1 MLKISATQLE
11 AHRRYLDG
19 KISLDQ
25 LHSQLLRLEPPNELM
40 ALGTR
45 FHELLQADTITPK
58 SCAPNFEYNQ
68 MLEARSQIDYR
79 CKAFEVKLRSTIDT
93 YDGTPVVITGVAD
106 QLFPNKVVEY
116 KTRYSPFQYEGYADS
131 MQWRLYCLLFEVP
144 AVNYKVWE
152 MKRHEETNFCTVKT
166 YNDFTLYEYPN
177 LKRDV
182 RAAVTELVNL
192 VRVLGIHKEPA
203 LQYTDKVLDRV
214 LMQV

>member
-11 AHRRYLDG
+11 AHRRYSDG
-19 KISLDQ
+19 KITLEQ
-25 LHSQLLRLEPPNELM
+25 LRSQLLRLEPPNELM
-40 ALGTR
+40 ALGTK
-45 FHELLQADTITPK
+45 FHELLQADTVTPRL
-58 SCAPNFEYNQ
+58 CEPTFEYGQ
-68 MLEARSQIDYR
+68 ILEAREQIDYR

-93 YDGTPVVITGVAD
+93 HYGEPIVITGVAD

-116 KTRYSPFQYEGYADS
+116 KTRYSPFQYEGYAES

-152 MKRHEETNFCTVKT
+152 MKRHEETNFCTVKS

-182 RAAVTELVNL
+182 TTAVTELVEL
-192 VRVLGIHKEPA
+192 LRIMKIHKEPA
-203 LQYTDKVLDRV
+203 LQYTDKVLERV
-214 LMQV
+214 LMQI